1 MKQRF
6 SSLDVKVIAHELNQ
20 SLTSLRV
27 ANIYDLSTKILLFK
41 FAKPD
46 TKKQLLI
53 DIGFRC
59 HTTEF
64 ARATAGTPS
73 AFVSRLRKTLKT
85 RRLTLVSQIGTDR
98 ILEFQFSDGQYRLYL
113 EFFASGNVILTDA
126 DLKILAL
133 SRNVSEGEGQEPQ
146 KVGLQYSLESRQ
158 NFLGIP
164 DLSEDRVRT
173 ALAAAVEKA
182 STAKV
187 PISKPSSKQTDV
199 LRKCL
204 AVSITELP
212 PILVDHILRVND
224 FDTSH
229 KLEVILE
236 DASLL
241 KDLTESLRKARELVD
256 SITSSP
262 TCAGFIFAKKPTQEQ
277 NLQSQNAASKAR
289 LGLLYDDFHPFVP
302 AKFEKNNDIEVLQFD
317 GYNQTVDEFFSSLE
331 GQRLESRLV
340 EREAAAQRKLD
351 AAKQEQEN
359 RIKGLQSYQSDNF
372 RKAAAIEANIERV
385 QEAMDSINGLLDQ
398 GMDWVDIGKLVE
410 REQKKNNAVANLICL
425 PLNLADNVISV
436 RLSEEDDAE
445 SEEEDPF
452 ETDDSGSESEDDVDA
467 AKGGRKNSNK
477 TVIVE
482 VVLTLSP
489 WSNAREYY
497 DQRKTAVVK
506 EEKTQLQADRAI
518 KSTEQKIKHDLK
530 KVLKQEKALLQ
541 PIRNLMWFEKFYWFI
556 SSDGYL
562 VVAAK
567 DKSQAEILYR
577 RHLRSGDVFCHAD
590 ASNAAVAIVKNS
602 LNTADA
608 PIPPATLAQA
618 GQLSV
623 CSSDAWDSKAGIGAW
638 WVKSNQVS
646 KSTST
651 GDILQP
657 GNFNISGEKN
667 FLPPGQLVLGLSVMF
682 KISEESKAHH
692 NKHRIQDEPAA
703 DAAPERQ
710 TSSKFSH
717 VDPKATDDGVE
728 RESYT
733 TIASEKSDGE
743 QDEIDHEDD
752 DEQPARSNPL
762 QGQDLGSETPQ
773 HDDHGGDDD
782 QVRSTIASLNVNEE
796 SDDDV
801 EELDTTQSEANT
813 IETGTETGS
822 VAKSTARGGVPP
834 ESKKPKRGQKGK
846 AKKIAAKYKNQ
857 DEEDRAAAEVLIGS
871 AAGKQKAEAEAQA
884 KLKREQDMEQAKAR
898 RRAQHE
904 KKQKEVAQHE
914 EKRRAILD
922 GVDPEGDDED
932 ELRAP
937 IDLLVGTP
945 RPGDEIVEA
954 ITFCAPWAALGRSK
968 YKFKLQP
975 GTVKKGKAVK
985 ELLERWRADAGRKGA
1000 VDEKSTDTE
1009 KMWPREVEL
1018 IKFLKPEEIVNTVP
1032 AGRVR
1037 LVVVGANSGSGKGR
1051 GSGGGKNQVKGGKK
1065 GK

>member
-1 MKQRF
+1 MKQRY

-20 SLTSLRV
+20 SLISLRV

-59 HTTEF
+59 HTTDF
-64 ARATAGTPS
+64 ARATAGVPS
-73 AFVSRLRKTLKT
+73 AFVTRLRKVLKT
-85 RRLTLVSQIGTDR
+85 RRLTSVSQIGTDR
-98 ILEFQFSDGQYRLYL
+98 ILEFQFSEGQYRLFL

-146 KVGLQYSLESRQ
+146 KVGLQYSLDSRQ

-164 DLSEDRVRT
+164 ELSQERVRT
-173 ALAAAVEKA
+173 ALVAAVEKA
-182 STAKV
+182 SATKTPA
-187 PISKPSSKQTDV
+187 SKLSSRQGDV

-212 PILVDHILRVND
+212 PILVDHILQAND
-224 FDTSH
+224 FDTSV
-229 KLEVILE
+229 KLETILE
-236 DASLL
+236 NATLL
-241 KDLTESLRKARELVD
+241 SDLTQNLCKARELVE

-262 TCAGFIFAKKPTQEQ
+262 TCAGFIFAKKPSQEQ
-277 NLQSQNAASKAR
+277 NLQSPDVSAETK

-302 AKFEKNNDIEVLQFD
+302 KKFEKNNNFEVLRVE

-331 GQRLESRLV
+331 GQKLESRLA

-351 AAKQEQEN
+351 LAKQDQES
-359 RIKGLQSYQSDNF
+359 RIKGLQTAQSDNF

-398 GMDWVDIGKLVE
+398 GMDWVDIGKLVA
-410 REQKKNNAVANLICL
+410 REQKKNNPVANLICL
-425 PLNLADNVISV
+425 PLNLTDNVISI
-436 RLSEEDDAE
+436 RLSEEDDTVD
-445 SEEEDPF
+445 EEEDPF
-452 ETDDSGSESEDDVDA
+452 ETDDSDGESDDELDN
-467 AKGGRKNSNK
+467 AKAEQKNLNNS
-477 TVIVE
+477 VIVE
-482 VVLTLSP
+482 VNLTLSP

-506 EEKTQLQADRAI
+506 QEKTQLQANKAI
-518 KSTEQKIKHDLK
+518 RSTEQKIRQDLK
-530 KVLKQEKALLQ
+530 RGLKQEKALLQ

-562 VVAAK
+562 VLGAR

-577 RHLRSGDVFCHAD
+577 RHLRSGDAFCHAD
-590 ASNAAVAIVKNS
+590 ANNAAVVVVKN
-602 LNTADA
+602 NPDTTDA

-618 GQLSV
+618 GQLSI

-638 WVKSNQVS
+638 WVSSRQVT

-657 GNFNISGEKN
+657 GNFNVSGEKN
-667 FLPPGQLVLGLSVMF
+667 FLPPGPLVLGLSIMF
-682 KISEESKAHH
+682 RISEESKAHH
-692 NKHRIQDEPAA
+692 NKHRIQDNGAA
-703 DAAPERQ
+703 DG
-710 TSSKFSH
+710 
-717 VDPKATDDGVE
+717 ATE
-728 RESYT
+728 REPG
-733 TIASEKSDGE
+733 SDPSHTE
-743 QDEIDHEDD
+743 HRAADHDIK
-752 DEQPARSNPL
+752 
-762 QGQDLGSETPQ
+762 
-773 HDDHGGDDD
+773 HDT
-782 QVRSTIASLNVNEE
+782 STMNCNHEPDSGLEE
-796 SDDDV
+796 SDYQDEEAQSIRANPLHGGGAGLETSQLGEDKNRITSTLASLDV
-801 EELDTTQSEANT
+801 NGENDENMDEQEAAPSVTVTNKNP
-813 IETGTETGS
+813 TEVDS
-822 VAKSTARGGVPP
+822 IAESPARTGVPH
-834 ESKKPKRGQKGK
+834 ESKKPKRGQRGK
-846 AKKIAAKYKNQ
+846 AKKIAAKYKDQ

-871 AAGKQKAEAEAQA
+871 AAGKQKAEAESQA
-884 KLKREQDMEQAKAR
+884 KLKREQEMEQTKAR

-904 KKQKEVAQHE
+904 KKQQEVAAHE

-922 GVDPEGDDED
+922 GGDCEVDDE
-932 ELRAP
+932 EEYSAQ

-945 RPGDEIVEA
+945 RPGDEILEA
-954 ITFCAPWAALGRSK
+954 VTVCAPWAALARAK

-975 GTVKKGKAVK
+975 GAVKKGKAVK
-985 ELLERWRADAGRKGA
+985 ELLERWRADAGRKG
-1000 VDEKSTDTE
+1000 VLDDKSMDTE

-1037 LVVVGANSGSGKGR
+1037 LVVVGANSGANKGGR
-1051 GSGGGKNQVKGGKK
+1051 GPGGGKSQAKGGKK

>member
-1 MKQRF
+1 MQ
-6 SSLDVKVIAHELNQ
+6 
-20 SLTSLRV
+20 
-27 ANIYDLSTKILLFK
+27 
-41 FAKPD
+41 
-46 TKKQLLI
+46 
-53 DIGFRC
+53 
-59 HTTEF
+59 
-64 ARATAGTPS
+64 
-73 AFVSRLRKTLKT
+73 
-85 RRLTLVSQIGTDR
+85 
-98 ILEFQFSDGQYRLYL
+98 
-113 EFFASGNVILTDA
+113 SGNVILTDA

-133 SRNVSEGEGQEPQ
+133 SRNVSEVEGQEAQ

-158 NFLGIP
+158 NSLGIP
-164 DLSEDRVRT
+164 ELSEDRVRA

-187 PISKPSSKQTDV
+187 PISKAKLKQTDV

-212 PILVDHILRVND
+212 PILVDHILQAND
-224 FDTSH
+224 FDTSQ

-236 DASLL
+236 NASLV
-241 KDLTESLRKARELVD
+241 KDLTENLRKARALVD
-256 SITSSP
+256 SITSAP

-277 NLQSQNAASKAR
+277 DLQSQDAASKASSSP
-289 LGLLYDDFHPFVP
+289 GLLYDDFHPFVP
-302 AKFEKNNDIEVLQFD
+302 TKFEKNNDIEVLRFE
-317 GYNQTVDEFFSSLE
+317 GYNKTVDEFFSSLE

-359 RIKGLQSYQSDNF
+359 RIKGLQSSQSDNF

-445 SEEEDPF
+445 SEQEDPF
-452 ETDDSGSESEDDVDA
+452 ETDDSGSESEDDLEASKSGQKSSDKIV
-467 AKGGRKNSNK
+467 
-477 TVIVE
+477 VVE
-482 VVLTLSP
+482 VTLTLSP

-518 KSTEQKIKHDLK
+518 RSTEQKIKHDLK

-541 PIRNLMWFEKFYWFI
+541 PIRTLLWFEKFYWFI

-577 RHLRSGDVFCHAD
+577 RYLRSGDVFCHAD
-590 ASNAAVAIVKNS
+590 ANNAAVVVVKNS
-602 LNTADA
+602 LSTADA

-638 WVKSNQVS
+638 WVNSNQVS

-657 GNFNISGEKN
+657 GNFDISGEKN

-682 KISEESKAHH
+682 KISEESKVHH
-692 NKHRIQDEPAA
+692 NKHRIQDEPAT
-703 DAAPERQ
+703 DAAHERE
-710 TSSKFSH
+710 TSSDSAR
-717 VDPKATDDGVE
+717 VNPGPTDEDVE
-728 RESYT
+728 QESYT
-733 TIASEKSDGE
+733 MLGTEESDAE
-743 QDEIDHEDD
+743 QNEVDHEDE
-752 DEQPARSNPL
+752 DEKNARSNPL
-762 QGQDLGSETPQ
+762 QGQDLGLMRPQ
-773 HDDHGGDDD
+773 LDDRGDED
-782 QVRSTIASLNVNEE
+782 QIRSNMAFLDVNE
-796 SDDDV
+796 SDDDD
-801 EELDTTQSEANT
+801 EKLDTIQ
-813 IETGTETGS
+813 TETNS
-822 VAKSTARGGVPP
+822 VAKSTARGGVPS
-834 ESKKPKRGQKGK
+834 ESKKPKRGRKGK

-871 AAGKQKAEAEAQA
+871 AAGKLKAEAEAQA
-884 KLKREQDMEQAKAR
+884 KVKREQDMEQAKAR
-898 RRAQHE
+898 RRAQHD

-954 ITFCAPWAALGRSK
+954 VTLCAPWAALGRSK

-1000 VDEKSTDTE
+1000 VDEKSMDTE

-1037 LVVVGANSGSGKGR
+1037 LVVAGANSGSGKGR
-1051 GSGGGKNQVKGGKK
+1051 GAGGGKNQVKGGKK

>member
-27 ANIYDLSTKILLFK
+27 ANIYDLSTKILLLK
-41 FAKPD
+41 FAKPG

-64 ARATAGTPS
+64 ARATAGLPS
-73 AFVSRLRKTLKT
+73 AFVSRLRKVLKT
-85 RRLTLVSQIGTDR
+85 RRLTSVSQIGTDR
-98 ILEFQFSDGQYRLYL
+98 ILEFQFSDGQYRLFL

-126 DLKILAL
+126 ELKILAL
-133 SRNVSEGEGQEPQ
+133 SRNVAEGEGQEPQ
-146 KVGLQYSLESRQ
+146 KVGLLYSLESRQ

-164 DLSEDRVRT
+164 ELSQDRVHA
-173 ALAAAVEKA
+173 ALTAAVEKA
-182 STAKV
+182 SATKANN
-187 PISKPSSKQTDV
+187 SKMNPKQGDV

-212 PILVDHILRVND
+212 PVLVDHILQANN
-224 FDTSH
+224 FDTSL
-229 KLEVILE
+229 KLETILA

-241 KDLTESLRKARELVD
+241 SNLTENLRKARELLE
-256 SITSSP
+256 SITTSA
-262 TCAGFIFAKKPTQEQ
+262 TCPGFIFAKKSTQEPTRQ
-277 NLQSQNAASKAR
+277 ENASKAK

-302 AKFEKNNDIEVLQFD
+302 TKFEKNDSIEVLRFE

-331 GQRLESRLV
+331 GQKLESRLV

-351 AAKQEQEN
+351 AAKQDQEN
-359 RIKGLQSYQSDNF
+359 RIKGLQNAQSENF
-372 RKAAAIEANIERV
+372 RKAAAIEANVERV

-410 REQKKNNAVANLICL
+410 REQRKNNPVANLICL
-425 PLNLADNVISV
+425 PLNLAGNVISI
-436 RLSEEDDAE
+436 RLSEEDEAE
-445 SEEEDPF
+445 SEDEDPF
-452 ETDDSGSESEDDVDA
+452 ETDDSDAESDDKVSA
-467 AKGGRKNSNK
+467 AKSGQKASSN
-477 TVIVE
+477 TIVVE

-506 EEKTQLQADRAI
+506 EEKTQLQADKAI

-562 VVAAK
+562 VVGAK

-577 RHLRSGDVFCHAD
+577 RHLRGGDVYCHAD
-590 ASNAAVAIVKNS
+590 ANNAAVVVVKNNA
-602 LNTADA
+602 NTADA

-618 GQLSV
+618 GQLSI
-623 CSSDAWDSKAGIGAW
+623 CSSEAWDSKAGIGAW
-638 WVKSNQVS
+638 WVNANQVS
-646 KSTST
+646 KSAPT

-657 GNFNISGEKN
+657 GTFNISGEKN
-667 FLPPGQLVLGLSVMF
+667 FLPPGQLVLGLSVVF

-692 NKHRIQDEPAA
+692 SKHRFQDKTGTGHTIEKQSVSSVSRAEGAIADDDAQEEPISTNGGG
-703 DAAPERQ
+703 E
-710 TSSKFSH
+710 S
-717 VDPKATDDGVE
+717 DDGGD
-728 RESYT
+728 ES
-733 TIASEKSDGE
+733 G
-743 QDEIDHEDD
+743 HEDD
-752 DEQPARSNPL
+752 DEQPARANPL
-762 QGQDLGSETPQ
+762 QGEDMVSDTPQ
-773 HDDHGGDDD
+773 LPNADASKD
-782 QVRSTIASLNVNEE
+782 QIESNIASLDVNEE
-796 SDDDV
+796 SDEGTEDPGATHSIA
-801 EELDTTQSEANT
+801 DTMETSAEANT
-813 IETGTETGS
+813 VS
-822 VAKSTARGGVPP
+822 NSTSKGNTHS
-834 ESKKPKRGQKGK
+834 ESSKPKRGQRRKS
-846 AKKIAAKYKNQ
+846 KKIAAKYRDQ

-884 KLKREQDMEQAKAR
+884 KLQREQEMELAKAR

-914 EKRRAILD
+914 EKRRAILEGAD
-922 GVDPEGDDED
+922 VDGDDE
-932 ELRAP
+932 EEHRAP
-937 IDLLVGTP
+937 IDQLVGTP
-945 RPGDEIVEA
+945 RPGDEILEA
-954 ITFCAPWAALGRSK
+954 VTVCAPWAALGRSK

-975 GTVKKGKAVK
+975 GAVKKGKVVK

-1037 LVVVGANSGSGKGR
+1037 LVVVGANSGSGKGGR
-1051 GSGGGKNQVKGGKK
+1051 SSGGGKNQGKGGKRR
-1065 GK
+1065 

>member
-1 MKQRF
+1 MQ
-6 SSLDVKVIAHELNQ
+6 
-20 SLTSLRV
+20 
-27 ANIYDLSTKILLFK
+27 
-41 FAKPD
+41 
-46 TKKQLLI
+46 
-53 DIGFRC
+53 
-59 HTTEF
+59 
-64 ARATAGTPS
+64 
-73 AFVSRLRKTLKT
+73 
-85 RRLTLVSQIGTDR
+85 
-98 ILEFQFSDGQYRLYL
+98 
-113 EFFASGNVILTDA
+113 SGNVILTDA

-133 SRNVSEGEGQEPQ
+133 SRNVSEVEGQEAQ

-158 NFLGIP
+158 NYLGIP
-164 DLSEDRVRT
+164 ELSEDRVRA

-182 STAKV
+182 STAKLPV
-187 PISKPSSKQTDV
+187 SRAKLKQTDV

-212 PILVDHILRVND
+212 PILVDHILQAND
-224 FDTSH
+224 FDASQ

-236 DASLL
+236 NASLV
-241 KDLTESLRKARELVD
+241 KDLTENLRKARALVD
-256 SITSSP
+256 SITSVP

-277 NLQSQNAASKAR
+277 DLQSQNAARKASSSPS
-289 LGLLYDDFHPFVP
+289 LLYDDFHPFLP
-302 AKFEKNNDIEVLQFD
+302 IKFEQNNDIEILRFE
-317 GYNQTVDEFFSSLE
+317 GYNKTVDEFFSSLE

-359 RIKGLQSYQSDNF
+359 RIKGLQSSQSDNF
-372 RKAAAIEANIERV
+372 WKAAAIEANIERV

-445 SEEEDPF
+445 SEQEDPF
-452 ETDDSGSESEDDVDA
+452 ETDDSGSESEDDLEASKSGQKSSD
-467 AKGGRKNSNK
+467 NI
-477 TVIVE
+477 VIVE
-482 VVLTLSP
+482 VTLSLSP

-518 KSTEQKIKHDLK
+518 RSTEQKIKHDLK

-541 PIRNLMWFEKFYWFI
+541 PIRTLMWFEKFYWFI

-567 DKSQAEILYR
+567 DKFQAEILYR
-577 RHLRSGDVFCHAD
+577 RYLRSGDVFCHAD
-590 ASNAAVAIVKNS
+590 ANNAAVVVVKNS
-602 LNTADA
+602 LSTADA

-638 WVKSNQVS
+638 WVNSNQVS

-651 GDILQP
+651 GNILQP
-657 GNFNISGEKN
+657 GNFDISGEKT
-667 FLPPGQLVLGLSVMF
+667 FLPPGQLVLGVSVMF
-682 KISEESKAHH
+682 KISEESKVRH
-692 NKHRIQDEPAA
+692 NKHRIQDEPAT
-703 DAAPERQ
+703 DAAHERE
-710 TSSKFSH
+710 TSSDSAR
-717 VDPKATDDGVE
+717 VDTGATDEDVE
-728 RESYT
+728 QESYT
-733 TIASEKSDGE
+733 MPGSEESDAE
-743 QDEIDHEDD
+743 QNEVDHENE
-752 DEQPARSNPL
+752 DEKNARLNPL
-762 QGQDLGSETPQ
+762 QGQDLGLMRP
-773 HDDHGGDDD
+773 HLDDRGDED
-782 QVRSTIASLNVNEE
+782 QIRSNMAFLDVNE

-801 EELDTTQSEANT
+801 EELDTTQ
-813 IETGTETGS
+813 TETNS
-822 VAKSTARGGVPP
+822 VAKSTARGGVPS

-884 KLKREQDMEQAKAR
+884 KVKREQDMEQAKAR
-898 RRAQHE
+898 RRAQHD

-922 GVDPEGDDED
+922 GVDPGGDDED

-937 IDLLVGTP
+937 INLLVGTP
-945 RPGDEIVEA
+945 RPGDDIVEA
-954 ITFCAPWAALGRSK
+954 VTLCAPWAALGRSK

-1032 AGRVR
+1032 ACRVR
-1037 LVVVGANSGSGKGR
+1037 LVVAGANSGSGKGR
-1051 GSGGGKNQVKGGKK
+1051 GAGGGKNQVKRGKK

>member
-27 ANIYDLSTKILLFK
+27 ANIYDLSTRILLFK

-73 AFVSRLRKTLKT
+73 AFVSRLRKALKT
-85 RRLTLVSQIGTDR
+85 RRLTSVSQIGTDR
-98 ILEFQFSDGQYRLYL
+98 ILEFQFSDGQYKLYL

-126 DLKILAL
+126 DLRILAL

-158 NFLGIP
+158 NFLGVP
-164 DLSEDRVRT
+164 HLSQDRVRT

-182 STAKV
+182 STTKV
-187 PISKPSSKQTDV
+187 PILKPSHKQADV

-212 PILVDHILRVND
+212 PILVDHILQASD

-236 DASLL
+236 NASLL
-241 KDLTESLRKARELVD
+241 KDLTENLRKARELVD
-256 SITSSP
+256 SITSSS
-262 TCAGFIFAKKPTQEQ
+262 TCAGFIFARKPAQEQ
-277 NLQSQNAASKAR
+277 NPQSQDAASRAK

-302 AKFEKNNDIEVLQFD
+302 IKFEKNNDIEVLRFD

-331 GQRLESRLV
+331 GQKLESRLI
-340 EREAAAQRKLD
+340 EREAAAQKKLN

-359 RIKGLQSYQSDNF
+359 RIKGLQSSQSDNF

-410 REQKKNNAVANLICL
+410 REQKKDNLVANLICL

-445 SEEEDPF
+445 SEDEDPF
-452 ETDDSGSESEDDVDA
+452 ETDNSDVESEDDVDA
-467 AKGGRKNSNK
+467 AKGGRRNSNK
-477 TVIVE
+477 TVTVE
-482 VVLTLSP
+482 IVLTLSP

-506 EEKTQLQADRAI
+506 EEKTQLQAGRAI
-518 KSTEQKIKHDLK
+518 KSTEQKIRHDLK

-541 PIRNLMWFEKFYWFI
+541 PVRNLMWFEKFYWFI

-590 ASNAAVAIVKNS
+590 ANNAAVAIVKNR
-602 LNTADA
+602 LNTTDA

-618 GQLSV
+618 GQLSI

-638 WVKSNQVS
+638 WVNSNQVS
-646 KSTST
+646 KSTYT

-657 GNFNISGEKN
+657 GNFNIIGERN
-667 FLPPGQLVLGLSVMF
+667 YLPPEPLVLGLSVMF
-682 KISEESKAHH
+682 KITEESKVHH
-692 NKHRIQDEPAA
+692 NKYRIRDEPAT
-703 DAAPERQ
+703 DAALKREPG
-710 TSSKFSH
+710 SDSSH
-717 VDPKATDDGVE
+717 VDPKATGDDAE
-728 RESYT
+728 KEAYT
-733 TIASEKSDGE
+733 TTDSGESNGE
-743 QDEIDHEDD
+743 QTEIDHEDE
-752 DEQPARSNPL
+752 DEQRARSNPL
-762 QGQDLGSETPQ
+762 RGRHLCSEMP
-773 HDDHGGDDD
+773 HLDYYGGNGDEI
-782 QVRSTIASLNVNEE
+782 QSKMVSLDVSEE
-796 SDDDV
+796 SEDDV
-801 EELDTTQSEANT
+801 REPDTAQPVADKSENC
-813 IETGTETGS
+813 TGTNS
-822 VAKSTARGGVPP
+822 VAKAKASGGVPP

-846 AKKIAAKYKNQ
+846 AKKVAAKYKNQ

-904 KKQKEVAQHE
+904 KKQREMAQHE

-922 GVDPEGDDED
+922 GRDPEGDDEE

-937 IDLLVGTP
+937 IDLLVSAP
-945 RPGDEIVEA
+945 RPGDEIVE
-954 ITFCAPWAALGRSK
+954 IVTVCAPWAALGRSK

-975 GTVKKGKAVK
+975 GTLKKGKAVK

-1000 VDEKSTDTE
+1000 VDETSTDTE

-1037 LVVVGANSGSGKGR
+1037 LVVVGANSASGRGR
-1051 GSGGGKNQVKGGKK
+1051 GSGGKKNQVMGGKK

>member
-41 FAKPD
+41 FAKPG
-46 TKKQLLI
+46 TKTQLLV

-64 ARATAGTPS
+64 ARPTAGLPS
-73 AFVSRLRKTLKT
+73 AFVSRLRKVLKT
-85 RRLTLVSQIGTDR
+85 RRLTSVSQIGTDR
-98 ILEFQFSDGQYRLYL
+98 ILEFQFSDGQYRLFL

-126 DLKILAL
+126 ELKILAL
-133 SRNVSEGEGQEPQ
+133 SRNVAEGDSQEPQ

-164 DLSEDRVRT
+164 ALSQDRVRV

-182 STAKV
+182 SGAKAN
-187 PISKPSSKQTDV
+187 PSKSAQKHGDV

-212 PILVDHILRVND
+212 PILIDHILQANN
-224 FDTSH
+224 FDTSL
-229 KLEVILE
+229 KLETILE
-236 DASLL
+236 DATLL
-241 KDLTESLRKARELVD
+241 SNLTENLRKARQLVE
-256 SITSSP
+256 SITSST
-262 TCAGFIFAKKPTQEQ
+262 TCAGYIFAKKPAQEPGQ
-277 NLQSQNAASKAR
+277 QETTNKAK

-302 AKFEKNNDIEVLQFD
+302 TKFEKNDSIQVLRFE

-331 GQRLESRLV
+331 GQKLENRLV

-351 AAKQEQEN
+351 AAKQDQES
-359 RIKGLQSYQSDNF
+359 RIKGLQNAQSENF

-410 REQKKNNAVANLICL
+410 REQKRNNPVANMIFL
-425 PLNLADNVISV
+425 PLKLADNVISI

-445 SEEEDPF
+445 SDDEDPF
-452 ETDDSGSESEDDVDA
+452 ETDDSDAESDDDVSA
-467 AKGGRKNSNK
+467 GKGGQKASNSSI
-477 TVIVE
+477 VVE

-506 EEKTQLQADRAI
+506 EEKTQLQADKAI
-518 KSTEQKIKHDLK
+518 RSTEQKIKQDLK

-562 VVAAK
+562 VVGAK
-567 DKSQAEILYR
+567 DKSQAEVLYR
-577 RHLRSGDVFCHAD
+577 RHLRGGDVYCHTD
-590 ASNAAVAIVKNS
+590 ANNAAVVVVKNNA
-602 LNTADA
+602 NTADA

-618 GQLSV
+618 GQLSI
-623 CSSDAWDSKAGIGAW
+623 CSSEAWDSKAGIGAW
-638 WVKSNQVS
+638 WVNAHQVS
-646 KSTST
+646 KSAPT

-657 GNFNISGEKN
+657 GSFNISGEKN

-682 KISEESKAHH
+682 KISEESRAHH
-692 NKHRIQDEPAA
+692 NKHRLQDTVVTDHTAESQAGFNNSRTEWETA
-703 DAAPERQ
+703 SDDAIENPL
-710 TSSKFSH
+710 S
-717 VDPKATDDGVE
+717 
-728 RESYT
+728 T
-733 TIASEKSDGE
+733 TGGNETGDSGEESDGDGDEE
-743 QDEIDHEDD
+743 QS
-752 DEQPARSNPL
+752 ARTNPL
-762 QGQDLGSETPQ
+762 QGQDPAPEKLKLADNDASQ
-773 HDDHGGDDD
+773 D
-782 QVRSTIASLNVNEE
+782 QIESNMASLDVNEE
-796 SDDDV
+796 SDEDNHDV
-801 EELDTTQSEANT
+801 DATPSIADTMETSTDAHTFTNSTSKGNTQS
-813 IETGTETGS
+813 
-822 VAKSTARGGVPP
+822 
-834 ESKKPKRGQKGK
+834 ESKKPKRGQKRK
-846 AKKIAAKYKNQ
+846 AKKIAAKYKDQ
-857 DEEDRAAAEVLIGS
+857 DEEDRAAAKVLIGS

-884 KLKREQDMEQAKAR
+884 KLQREQEMEQAKAR

-914 EKRRAILD
+914 EKRRAILEGAD
-922 GVDPEGDDED
+922 VDEDDE
-932 ELRAP
+932 EQSAP
-937 IDLLVGTP
+937 IDQLVGTP
-945 RPGDEIVEA
+945 RPGDEILEA
-954 ITFCAPWAALGRSK
+954 VTVCAPWAALGRSK

-975 GTVKKGKAVK
+975 GAVKKGKAVK
-985 ELLERWRADAGRKGA
+985 ELLERWRFDAGRKGA

-1037 LVVVGANSGSGKGR
+1037 LVVVGANSGSGKGGR
-1051 GSGGGKNQVKGGKK
+1051 SSGGGKNSGKGGKRSK
-1065 GK
+1065 